1 MCVPAG
7 EGRAGCCGQDQ
18 CCHAVICSRQLP
30 GRVRGCHQRADQVS
44 SSSSSSPQR
53 AAALG
58 IERPGLSVVH
68 VAFVLPACVVSAAG
82 NRDTCVA
89 VCYAG
94 ALRIAFQYAVH
105 AIHDERGEMY
115 WCMAPVDDYVCC
127 CCCCC
132 SIEYNVSY
140 VYHSLFAYFDRDN
153 VGLPGMAKFFK
164 VGSQTV
170 LEQAVTAVI
179 GPVCACSMT

>member
-1 MCVPAG
+1 
-7 EGRAGCCGQDQ
+7 
-18 CCHAVICSRQLP
+18 
-30 GRVRGCHQRADQVS
+30 
-44 SSSSSSPQR
+44 
-53 AAALG
+53 
-58 IERPGLSVVH
+58 
-68 VAFVLPACVVSAAG
+68 
-82 NRDTCVA
+82 
-89 VCYAG
+89 
-94 ALRIAFQYAVH
+94 
-105 AIHDERGEMY
+105 
-115 WCMAPVDDYVCC
+115 MAPVDDYVCC